1 MEARG
6 WKKRWYRTQV
16 RGPIARRIMV
26 GHGRANNVGVKPFAE
41 EEDDMVVDY
50 HGQWHSNTDVMLEA
64 SSYRILSPS

>member
-1 MEARG
+1 
-6 WKKRWYRTQV
+6 
-16 RGPIARRIMV
+16 MV
-26 GHGRANNVGVKPFAE
+26 GHGRASNVGVKPFAE